1 MANEIMFPIKETSY
15 FDKIVKGLV
24 SNLKEL
30 LIDIRMISIG
40 VLNNSDLDLSHGFI
54 IIQDHS
60 NDNVCWSNFS
70 YFEPEVRDESEAD
83 LPIMSGVIY
92 RGEKNRKFS
101 VLVTYILAKIL
112 EARVIYDDAYLVQR
126 KEVYPVE
133 ELKPFVEQYIKELY
147 PVDK

>member
-1 MANEIMFPIKETSY
+1 MFPIKETPS

-30 LIDIRMISIG
+30 FIDTRMISIG

-60 NDNVCWSNFS
+60 NDNLCCCNFS
-70 YFEPEVRDESEAD
+70 YFEPEFRDDSEAD

-101 VLVTYILAKIL
+101 VLVTYILDKIL